1 MKPKFI
7 SLTSLLGA
15 ALAMTLACAPAPA
28 AVLFNAG
35 PAPNNYNSFGW
46 TISDPY
52 AVTDSFTLGG
62 PATITGVNFGLWAFP
77 PETLVSVD
85 WAITTSPFGGATL
98 ASGTA
103 TSFTSTAVPPPSGA
117 GFYTVT
123 TEEFSIT
130 PLAVAAGTY
139 WLQFAHALATNGFDV
154 FWDNSG
160 ANWKWTTEGP
170 RQRPDRQPRLYA
182 NLPNFGIERRCR
194 RPPPRRPPSLRH
206 RPRRDGSARWR
217 RKRRAALAA

>member
-35 PAPNNYNSFGW
+35 PAPNNYNVTGF

-123 TEEFSIT
+123 TEELSIT

-139 WLQFAHALATNGFDV
+139 WLQFAHALGTNGLDV
-154 FWDNSG
+154 FWDNSVETGNGQQKALDNGEIVNRGFTQTFQILGSRDVAAVPLPAALPLFATGLG
-160 ANWKWTTEGP
+160 ALG
-170 RQRPDRQPRLYA
+170 L
-182 NLPNFGIERRCR
+182 LG
-194 RPPPRRPPSLRH
+194 
-206 RPRRDGSARWR
+206 WR